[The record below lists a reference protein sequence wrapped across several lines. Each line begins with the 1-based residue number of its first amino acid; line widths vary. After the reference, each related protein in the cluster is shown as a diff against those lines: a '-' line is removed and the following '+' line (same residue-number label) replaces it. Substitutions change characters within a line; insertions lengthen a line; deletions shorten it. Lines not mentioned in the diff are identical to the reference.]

1 MSISLSS
8 LGRAVETA
16 ARQTAQDAL
25 RPAASRLRDD
35 FATELN
41 RRISTEMGPRG
52 SERRARMEEVFRPF
66 LNERGEFDVNKLATA
81 EQADLRRLQKASE
94 DFEAF
99 FVKGL
104 LSQLRQGGFGE
115 PDSPMTGFARDQM
128 DQSISQSVASGQGSI
143 GIAKTVFV
151 SMAQNLAMNAVGRSL
166 SSRGVTP
173 APTSPRVD
181 TQG

>member
-16 ARQTAQDAL
+16 ARQTAQDAV
-25 RPAASRLRDD
+25 RPAVSRLRDD

-41 RRISTEMGPRG
+41 RRISAEMGPRG
-52 SERRARMEEVFRPF
+52 SERRARMEDMLRPF
-66 LNERGEFDVNKLATA
+66 LDKRGEFDVNKLATA

-94 DFEAF
+94 EFEAF

-128 DQSISQSVASGQGSI
+128 DQSISQSVASGRGSI

>member
-16 ARQTAQDAL
+16 ARQTAQDAV
-25 RPAASRLRDD
+25 RPAVSRLRDD

-41 RRISTEMGPRG
+41 RRISAEMGPRG
-52 SERRARMEEVFRPF
+52 SERRARMEDMLRPF

-99 FVKGL
+99 L
-104 LSQLRQGGFGE
+104 
-115 PDSPMTGFARDQM
+115 
-128 DQSISQSVASGQGSI
+128 
-143 GIAKTVFV
+143 
-151 SMAQNLAMNAVGRSL
+151 
-166 SSRGVTP
+166 
-173 APTSPRVD
+173 
-181 TQG
+181 